1 MRLSNLLLP
10 TLREAPSD
18 AEVISHKLMLR
29 AGMIRQTASG
39 IYSWLPLGLR
49 VLRKVEAIVR
59 EEMDLAGAQ
68 ELLMPSVQPAGLWEE
83 SARWEQYGPEL
94 LRINDR
100 HNREFC
106 YGPTAEEV
114 ITSLVRNEIRSY
126 KQLPANFYQIQTKFR
141 DEIRPRFGVMRAR
154 EFLMKDA
161 YSFHLDQ
168 KSLEETYQIMH
179 EAYNKIFTRLGLKF
193 RAVEADTGNIGGSA
207 SHEFHVLADSGEDDI
222 AFSSESNYAS
232 NVELTPAP
240 KPDQNR
246 SAATQAMTKVDT
258 PGQHSIEEVCNYLK
272 IDQSQCL
279 KTLIVEGEDDS
290 LVALVLRG
298 DHELNAIKAEKIDQ
312 VSSPFRFAE
321 NEKIKQVLGCSV
333 GSIGPVGLSIPVIFD
348 QSAMVISDF
357 TCGAN
362 EDGKHLTGVNL
373 GRDLPEPLIAD
384 IRNIQK
390 GEPSPDGEGVIKIAR
405 GIEVGHIFQ
414 LGDKYSKSMK
424 ANCLDENGKAVDM
437 MMGCY
442 GIGVSRIVASA
453 IEQNHDDSGII
464 WPTSIAPFQVSIVP
478 VNAHKSVRV
487 KEAAEQ
493 LYSELLNCGID
504 VLLCDKKER
513 PGVMFNDLELI
524 GIPHRLVLSDR
535 GMDADQIEY
544 KGRLDKESIN
554 IEAGSVLDFIKNKLQ
569 S

>member
-10 TLREAPSD
+10 TLRDAPAD

-39 IYSWLPLGLR
+39 IYSWLPLGLK

-59 EEMDLAGAQ
+59 EEMNLAGAQ

-83 SARWEQYGPEL
+83 SGRWNQYGPEL
-94 LRINDR
+94 LRITDR

-141 DEIRPRFGVMRAR
+141 DEIRPRFGVMRSR

-168 KSLEETYQIMH
+168 KSLEETYQIM
-179 EAYNKIFTRLGLKF
+179 YDTYSKIFTRLGLKF

-207 SHEFHVLADSGEDDI
+207 SHEFHVLAECGEDDI
-222 AFSSESNYAS
+222 AFSTESDYAS
-232 NVELTPAP
+232 NVELTPCP
-240 KPDQNR
+240 EPDQKAA
-246 SAATQAMTKVDT
+246 AATQTMTTVDT
-258 PGQHSIEEVCNYLK
+258 PGQHSIEEVCSFLK

-290 LVALVLRG
+290 LVAFVLRG

-312 VSSPFRFAE
+312 VASPFRMAE
-321 NEKIKQVLGCSV
+321 NEKIIQVLGCSV
-333 GSIGPVGLSIPVIFD
+333 GSIGPVGLEIPVIVD
-348 QSAMVISDF
+348 QSAAVVSDF
-357 TCGAN
+357 VCGAN
-362 EDGKHLTGVNL
+362 EDGKHLTGVNWS
-373 GRDLPEPLIAD
+373 RDLSDPIIAD
-384 IRNIQK
+384 IRNIEE
-390 GEPSPDGEGVIKIAR
+390 GEASPDGKGTIKIAR

-437 MMGCY
+437 KMGCY

-453 IEQNHDDSGII
+453 IEQNNDDSGII
-464 WPTSIAPFQVSIVP
+464 WPASIAPFQVAVVP

-487 KEAAEQ
+487 KEAAES
-493 LYSELLNCGID
+493 LYEDLIKSGVD

-535 GMDADQIEY
+535 GLDADQIEY
-544 KGRLDKESIN
+544 KGRLDESSTD
-554 IEAGSVLDFIKNKLQ
+554 IEAGSVLEFIQNKL
-569 S
+569 